1 MYFMLRGPASPD
13 LVTDDMY
20 SEHMLQAW
28 SLAGCAI
35 PVLEILPQQR
45 KPVQDMLSEP
55 FGQSRAGTWESRYLG
70 EWLHRRRV

>member
-28 SLAGCAI
+28 SLAGCAV

-45 KPVQDMLSEP
+45 KPVQDLLS
-55 FGQSRAGTWESRYLG
+55 GQSRVGTWESRYLG
-70 EWLHRRRV
+70 ERVHRRRV